1 MPDKTSQR
9 LQKIEAHVA
18 HLEHQVDQL
27 NQVIID
33 QGKAIEALK
42 RQTQRQARTIES
54 MEIDRIKATNSKPPH
69 YSR

>member
-18 HLEHQVDQL
+18 HLEHQLDQL
-27 NQVIID
+27 NQVIIE
-33 QGKAIEALK
+33 QGKAIAALK

-54 MEIDRIKATNSKPPH
+54 MEIDRIKSTNPKPPH
-69 YSR
+69 YG